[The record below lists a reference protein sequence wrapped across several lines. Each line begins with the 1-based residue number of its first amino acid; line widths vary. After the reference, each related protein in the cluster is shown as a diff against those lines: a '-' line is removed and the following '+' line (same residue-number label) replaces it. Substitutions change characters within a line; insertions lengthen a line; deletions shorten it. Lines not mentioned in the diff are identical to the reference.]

1 MILYI
6 YSVFDKKAGIYRN
19 PVTFKTTA
27 ESVRAFG
34 QLCADPTTELS
45 IYAEDYQLELV
56 GEFNTITGDITAE
69 SDDAAIK
76 YPIVVTTALTAKKEF
91 FDRYES
97 AMTSLEEEEIEQ

>member
-1 MILYI
+1 MKLKIF
-6 YSVFDKKAGIYRN
+6 SVYDKKAGSYRN
-19 PVTFKTTA
+19 PVTFNTTA

-45 IYAEDYQLELV
+45 IYAEDYHLELL
-56 GEFNTITGDITAE
+56 GELNTVTGEITTE

-76 YPIVVTTALTAKKEF
+76 YPLVITTALAAKKEF